1 MSSWYRRI
9 SGNLGELPD
18 SIAYF
23 ESELSSARIETSI
36 KGNLESNSRLMPGI
50 VEHRFNQLQEV
61 EAILEFLNIQL
72 KKKRSEMFKK
82 YTESYNRALSDR
94 SADKYVD
101 GDDEVVEWQV
111 LVNEFA
117 MIRNKYLGLMK
128 ALDAKQFQINNIVK
142 LRVAGMEDIIM
153 G

>member
-1 MSSWYRRI
+1 MSTWYRRV
-9 SGNLGELPD
+9 SGNLAELPD
-18 SIAYF
+18 AITYF
-23 ESELSSARIETSI
+23 ESQLQDARIETSI
-36 KGNLESNSRLMPGI
+36 KGNLESNSRLMPGV

-72 KKKRSEMFKK
+72 KKKRSEMFRK
-82 YTESYNRALSDR
+82 YTESYNRSLSDR

-101 GDDEVVEWQV
+101 GDDEVIEWQI

-142 LRVAGMEDIIM
+142 LRVAGMEDITM

>member
-1 MSSWYRRI
+1 MSSWYRRVT
-9 SGNLGELPD
+9 GNLAELPD
-18 SIAYF
+18 SITYF

-36 KGNLESNSRLMPGI
+36 KGNLESNSRLMPGV
-50 VEHRFNQLQEV
+50 VEHRFNQLQEI

-82 YTESYNRALSDR
+82 YTETYNRALSDR

-101 GDDEVVEWQV
+101 GDDEVIEWQI

-142 LRVAGMEDIIM
+142 LRVAGMEDITM

>member
-1 MSSWYRRI
+1 MSNWYRRVT
-9 SGNLGELPD
+9 GNLGELPGA
-18 SIAYF
+18 IAYY
-23 ESELSSARIETSI
+23 ESELQDARIETSI
-36 KGNLESNSRLMPGI
+36 KGNLETNSRLMPGI

-72 KKKRSEMFKK
+72 RKKRSEMFRK

-101 GDDEVVEWQV
+101 GDDEVVEWAI

-117 MIRNKYLGLMK
+117 MIRNKYLGIMK
-128 ALDAKQFQINNIVK
+128 ALDNKQWQITNVVK
-142 LRVAGMEDIIM
+142 LRVAGMDDTTL